1 MSSKGQES
9 YTYEFCDAAHPTE
22 LLDTLREFYTCGLF
36 TDIALTCASGE
47 VYRCHKAVL
56 SARSS
61 YFRVMFTL
69 DMRER
74 SDELITLPGIDADI
88 LDVLLTYVYTS
99 RVTITQSNV
108 QSLLEASDLLQFSA
122 VKRACEEFLI
132 RLLDVDNCLG
142 MHSFAELHMCVA
154 LEREARRVMLSRFQE
169 LILQDEFLEAD
180 LKKLTAV
187 MAAKNLN
194 AWREELLLEAVV
206 RWIAHNPRSR
216 LKHTQ
221 ELLRCVHLELEET
234 RFSNALLDV
243 THRAVELGNEEKL
256 RALILHS
263 LKASSKEFTLSCK
276 KLASRMYVVGGYYWH
291 PLFEVHIWDPIAD
304 TWVQGKDMPDYSRE
318 SYSTSLLGPDIY
330 VTGGYRT
337 ETIEALDSVWLYNA
351 DSNDWT
357 EGCPM
362 ITPRYYHCSVAL
374 RGCIY
379 ALGGYRGGAPARE
392 TEFYD
397 PLKKEWFP
405 VADMIQG
412 TRRLPLN
419 HTMND
424 LLVGLHRH
432 MKTSIR
438 LPTGIW
444 FLSCA
449 LGNGSA
455 RHKSPL
461 KAMV

>member
-9 YTYEFCDAAHPTE
+9 YTYEFCDTTHPKE
-22 LLDTLREFYTCGLF
+22 LLDMLREFYTCGLF
-36 TDIALTCASGE
+36 TDIALKCASGKI
-47 VYRCHKAVL
+47 YRCHKAVL

-74 SDELITLPGIDADI
+74 SDELINLPGIDADI
-88 LDVLLTYVYTS
+88 LDAIITYVYTS
-99 RVTITQSNV
+99 RVTITQNNV

-142 MHSFAELHMCVA
+142 MHSFAELHVCEV
-154 LEREARRVMLSRFQE
+154 LEREARRVMLSRFEEIIQ
-169 LILQDEFLEAD
+169 QDEFLEAD
-180 LKKLTAV
+180 LKKLTTV
-187 MAAKNLN
+187 LAAENLN

-206 RWIAHNPRSR
+206 RWVAHDPRSR
-216 LKHTQ
+216 LEHTKD
-221 ELLRCVHLELEET
+221 LLRCVRLELDEM
-234 RFSNALLDV
+234 RFRGELDACALSV
-243 THRAVELGNEEKL
+243 SRRAVELGNEEKL

-263 LKASSKEFTLSCK
+263 LKASSKGFALGCK
-276 KLASRMYVVGGYYWH
+276 KLASSMYIIGGYYWH
-291 PLFEVHIWDPIAD
+291 PLYEVHIWDPISD
-304 TWVQGKDMPDYSRE
+304 TWVQGKDMPDYGRE
-318 SYSTSLLGPDIY
+318 SYSVSLLGPNIY

-337 ETIEALDSVWLYNA
+337 ETIEALDTVWIYNA
-351 DSNDWT
+351 DSDEWT

-379 ALGGYRGGAPARE
+379 AVGGYRGGAPARE
-392 TEFYD
+392 AEFYD

-412 TRRLPLN
+412 
-419 HTMND
+419 M
-424 LLVGLHRH
+424 
-432 MKTSIR
+432 
-438 LPTGIW
+438 
-444 FLSCA
+444 
-449 LGNGSA
+449 
-455 RHKSPL
+455 
-461 KAMV
+461 